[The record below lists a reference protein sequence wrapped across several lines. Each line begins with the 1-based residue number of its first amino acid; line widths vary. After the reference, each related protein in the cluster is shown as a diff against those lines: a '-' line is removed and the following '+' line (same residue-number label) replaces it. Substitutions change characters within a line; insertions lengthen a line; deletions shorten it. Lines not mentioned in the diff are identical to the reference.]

1 VSLLAFFDFFENKHH
16 SKYKKIDYELTK
28 EVCIM
33 DIKDSPSGKVIK
45 AANGSYSAFIPHDLP
60 PQIDW
65 DNELV
70 NSLSRADYILGKLS
84 QEGAKLPNPHLL
96 MRPFVAKEAVLS
108 SRIEG
113 TQTTL
118 GEILAQ
124 EAGAQIDSSPADSQE
139 VNNYIVALDYGLE
152 RLKELPLSLRL
163 IKEMHAKLMQGVRGA
178 HATPGEFRRS
188 QNWIGSAGC
197 TLNSAKYV
205 PPTVE
210 ELMNVLGAFENFLH
224 DRTLP
229 PLIHIALCH
238 YQFEAIHPFLDG
250 NGRIGRL
257 LIVML
262 LIERKLL
269 LSPCLYISAFFEA
282 TRDEY
287 YRQLYNVSSKGT
299 WNEWLS
305 YFINGVALQGLD
317 VLSRT
322 ERINALIAHWQS
334 CVDGETIH
342 IIVTYLAVNPYIT
355 TKKMAERLGVAFTT
369 VQRAIEKLEEL
380 GIVEKTSDV
389 KRDRMYC
396 ATEILNILEEPT
408 KISEF

>member
-1 VSLLAFFDFFENKHH
+1 
-16 SKYKKIDYELTK
+16 
-28 EVCIM
+28 M
-33 DIKDSPSGKVIK
+33 DIKNSPSGRVIK
-45 AANGSYSAFIPHDLP
+45 SASGNYSAFIPNDLP
-60 PQIDW
+60 PYIEW
-65 DNELV
+65 DNALV
-70 NSLSRADYILGKLS
+70 SSLSRADYILGKLS

-96 MRPFVAKEAVLS
+96 MRPFIAREAVLS
-108 SRIEG
+108 SKIEG

-124 EAGAQIDSSPADSQE
+124 EAGAQIDRSPADAQE

-163 IKEMHAKLMQGVRGA
+163 IKEVHEKLMQGVRGA

-197 TLNSAKYV
+197 TLYSAKYV
-205 PPTVE
+205 PPTTE
-210 ELMNVLGAFENFLH
+210 ELMNVLGAFEDFLH

-250 NGRIGRL
+250 NGRVGRL

-262 LIERKLL
+262 LIERQLL
-269 LSPCLYISAFFEA
+269 ASPCLYISAFFEA

-305 YFINGVALQGLD
+305 YFLNGVAVQGLD
-317 VLSRT
+317 VLSRS

-334 CVDGETIH
+334 QVDGETVH
-342 IIVTYLAVNPYIT
+342 AIVLLLAVNPYIT
-355 TKKMAERLGVAFTT
+355 TKKIAENLGIAFTT
-369 VQRAIEKLEEL
+369 VQRAIEKLEGM
-380 GIVEKTSDV
+380 GIVEQTSDA
-389 KRDRMYC
+389 KRDRVYC
-396 ATEILNILEEPT
+396 ATAILNILEEPT
-408 KISEF
+408 KISEDLEGILQP